1 MAMKRTKTPWMKA
14 EDFGR
19 SLPRGIGVNLLVP
32 EIAPMEAFCRD
43 VLGATIVY
51 ADEDFA
57 AVDAARL
64 GLHAACRP
72 FLSRQSDDRRDR
84 TASRCAAPASRSA
97 SMGSIRIWPRRAPA
111 RMATIVLAGAID
123 KPHGLRECHIVGPSG
138 YVFVPSLAIGG

>member
-19 SLPRGIGVNLLVP
+19 SLPRGVGINLLVP
-32 EIAPMEAFCRD
+32 EIAQMEAFCRD

-64 GLHAACRP
+64 GVDAACRP
-72 FLSRQSDDRRDR
+72 FLSRQPDDRPDPG
-84 TASRCAAPASRSA
+84 ASRLRGA
-97 SMGSIRIWPRRAPA
+97 GIEIRIYGLDPDLAELRARA
-111 RMATIVLAGAID
+111 HGHDILAGAID
-123 KPHGLRECHIVGPSG
+123 KPHGLRECHIVGPSF